1 MNVKSKVENKELF
14 SVELIIEVGAE
25 EFEAGLDRAY
35 KKNRGSISVPGFRKG
50 KAPRKVIEGMYG
62 VGVFYEDAI
71 EELYPVA
78 LEEAVRTEGLDIVAT
93 PGVEIVEAGK
103 DGMTFKATITVRPE
117 VTLENYKGLEA
128 DKVLATVTDAAV
140 DAELQSFVERATRLE
155 TVERAAENGDT
166 AVIDFEGFQEGIP
179 FNGGKGENFELVL
192 GSGSFI
198 PGFEDQVVGMT
209 AGEER
214 DVTVTFPEDYQ
225 AEELAGKPAVFKVK
239 LHEVKAKV
247 VPELDDEFAKDV
259 SEFDTLV
266 AFKEDLRA
274 KIADRNM
281 AQADARFKQAL
292 LDQLSDKVTIEVP
305 TAMVEAQV
313 DNIMNDYK
321 QRLESQGVSL
331 EMYMSYMQLTEQ
343 AMRNEV
349 RPAAVKQ
356 LKTQLALEAI
366 VRAEQIEVP
375 DDAVTEEFK
384 KIAASVQLSVEEVEA
399 ALSRD
404 SFKRDMARD
413 RALDVVVLSAKAN
426 LVAGEDLKVEEINA
440 EEADE
445 DKKPAAKKSTAK
457 KSKDESA
464 EDPEAAPAK
473 KTRAKKATAAE
484 DEGEAAPKKTAKKA
498 KADKT
503 EE

>member
-14 SVELIIEVGAE
+14 SVELVIEVGAE

-62 VGVFYEDAI
+62 IGVFYEDAI

-78 LEEAVRTEGLDIVAT
+78 LEEAVRSEELDIVAT
-93 PGVEIVEAGK
+93 PAVEIVEAGK
-103 DGMTFKATITVRPE
+103 DGVTFKATITVRPE

-128 DKVLATVTDAAV
+128 DKVLATVSDAAV
-140 DAELQSFVERATRLE
+140 DAELGTLVERATRLE
-155 TVERAAENGDT
+155 AVERAAENGDT

-179 FNGGKGENFELVL
+179 FQGGKGENFELVL

-198 PGFEDQVVGMT
+198 PGFEDQVVGMS

-214 DVTVTFPEDYQ
+214 EVTVTFPEDYQ
-225 AEELAGKPAVFKVK
+225 AAELAGKPAVFKVK
-239 LHEVKAKV
+239 LHEVKGKA

-259 SEFDTLV
+259 SEFDTLT
-266 AFKEDLRA
+266 ALKEDLRA
-274 KIADRNM
+274 KVAERNM

-292 LDQLSDKVTIEVP
+292 LDQLADQVTIELP
-305 TAMVEAQV
+305 AAMVEAQI
-313 DNIMNDYK
+313 DNVMNDYK
-321 QRLESQGVSL
+321 QRLESQGISL

-343 AMRNEV
+343 AMRTEL
-349 RPAAVKQ
+349 RPGAERQ

-366 VRAEQIEVP
+366 AKAEQIQVADE
-375 DDAVTEEFK
+375 DVTEEFK
-384 KIAASVQLSVEEVEA
+384 KIAASVQLTVEEVEA
-399 ALSRD
+399 ALSRS

-413 RALDVVVLSAKAN
+413 RALDVVVQSAKAN
-426 LVAGEDLKVEEINA
+426 LVAEEDLKVEEVTA
-440 EEADE
+440 EES
-445 DKKPAAKKSTAK
+445 DKEKKTAAKKSKEAP
-457 KSKDESA
+457 A
-464 EDPEAAPAK
+464 EGPEAAPAK
-473 KTRAKKATAAE
+473 KTRAKKATAKAE
-484 DEGEAAPKKTAKKA
+484 EGEAAPSKPAKKA
-498 KADKT
+498 KAEQT